1 MSFYQRQLNKNKI
14 DREQQTIKINQHD
27 SQMQTDISTI
37 QQHNSKPIVYVCMK
51 NRRFLIIFSK
61 LLF

>member
-27 SQMQTDISTI
+27 SQMQTDITTI
-37 QQHNSKPIVYVCMK
+37 QNNNSKPIVYVCMK
-51 NRRFLIIFSK
+51 NKTEHF
-61 LLF
+61 